1 MREIMKQHR
10 SSRPRRGFQR
20 RFFSL
25 LTAVLILALVPLQA
39 LADELPYDSYNYTYW
54 NDIVYTPAPYVPAG
68 SVTGDTLGIGNF
80 AEPQDLYV
88 SDAGLVYVADTG
100 NNRIVVL
107 NSDMDEV
114 LQVIETFDHDG
125 EEDTF
130 SAPYGVFV
138 SENEQLY
145 VADSNN
151 RRIVVLTLD
160 GEFVKI
166 VDNPQSNILED
177 GFVFTPLKVAVDYAD
192 RVYVICQNA
201 FEGILVFD
209 SEGSFIGY
217 FGTIEV
223 KITLWEKFWRRL
235 ASKEERANQQLYI
248 PTEFTGI
255 DVDEDG
261 FVYASNIDSDGEQG
275 ARRLNPSGE
284 DVIQK
289 GENGNVGGD
298 LTTGTYGTYAG
309 PSEFTDVTY
318 RGKGIYSVLDRK
330 RGRIF
335 TYDREGNLLYIFGGL
350 GTQEG
355 TFNTPIAIDEC
366 GSNLIILDSY
376 YGSIMIFSAT
386 EYGSLINEAT
396 GLRYDGDETQAVE
409 LWERVLELDENNELA
424 NTGIGKAYLTAG
436 ENQLA
441 MKYLK
446 LGMNQKYYSIAWKRY
461 RNEILTENVGYVL
474 TVIVVVIVVWIIVRE
489 VLKRRN
495 HSKNQ
500 KPAEGGLA

>member
-1 MREIMKQHR
+1 
-10 SSRPRRGFQR
+10 
-20 RFFSL
+20 
-25 LTAVLILALVPLQA
+25 
-39 LADELPYDSYNYTYW
+39 
-54 NDIVYTPAPYVPAG
+54 
-68 SVTGDTLGIGNF
+68 
-80 AEPQDLYV
+80 
-88 SDAGLVYVADTG
+88 
-100 NNRIVVL
+100 
-107 NSDMDEV
+107 
-114 LQVIETFDHDG
+114 
-125 EEDTF
+125 
-130 SAPYGVFV
+130 
-138 SENEQLY
+138 
-145 VADSNN
+145 
-151 RRIVVLTLD
+151 
-160 GEFVKI
+160 
-166 VDNPQSNILED
+166 
-177 GFVFTPLKVAVDYAD
+177 
-192 RVYVICQNA
+192 
-201 FEGILVFD
+201 D
-209 SEGSFIGY
+209 SEDSFIGY

-275 ARRLNPSGE
+275 VRRLNPSGE

-474 TVIVVVIVVWIIVRE
+474 TVIVVVIVVWIIVRG
-489 VLKRRN
+489 VLKRRK
-495 HSKNQ
+495 HMKNQ

>member
-1 MREIMKQHR
+1 MREIMKQHK
-10 SSRPRRGFQR
+10 SSRPRRGFQKR
-20 RFFSL
+20 LFSL
-25 LTAVLILALVPLQA
+25 LTAMLILALVPLQA

-114 LQVIETFDHDG
+114 LQVIETFDNDG

-151 RRIVVLTLD
+151 KRIVVLTLD

-209 SEGSFIGY
+209 SEDSFIGY

-223 KITLWEKFWRRL
+223 KIT
-235 ASKEERANQQLYI
+235 
-248 PTEFTGI
+248 
-255 DVDEDG
+255 
-261 FVYASNIDSDGEQG
+261 
-275 ARRLNPSGE
+275 
-284 DVIQK
+284 
-289 GENGNVGGD
+289 
-298 LTTGTYGTYAG
+298 
-309 PSEFTDVTY
+309 
-318 RGKGIYSVLDRK
+318 
-330 RGRIF
+330 
-335 TYDREGNLLYIFGGL
+335 
-350 GTQEG
+350 
-355 TFNTPIAIDEC
+355 
-366 GSNLIILDSY
+366 
-376 YGSIMIFSAT
+376 
-386 EYGSLINEAT
+386 
-396 GLRYDGDETQAVE
+396 
-409 LWERVLELDENNELA
+409 
-424 NTGIGKAYLTAG
+424 
-436 ENQLA
+436 
-441 MKYLK
+441 
-446 LGMNQKYYSIAWKRY
+446 
-461 RNEILTENVGYVL
+461 
-474 TVIVVVIVVWIIVRE
+474 
-489 VLKRRN
+489 
-495 HSKNQ
+495 
-500 KPAEGGLA
+500 

>member
-1 MREIMKQHR
+1 
-10 SSRPRRGFQR
+10 
-20 RFFSL
+20 
-25 LTAVLILALVPLQA
+25 
-39 LADELPYDSYNYTYW
+39 
-54 NDIVYTPAPYVPAG
+54 
-68 SVTGDTLGIGNF
+68 
-80 AEPQDLYV
+80 
-88 SDAGLVYVADTG
+88 
-100 NNRIVVL
+100 
-107 NSDMDEV
+107 
-114 LQVIETFDHDG
+114 
-125 EEDTF
+125 
-130 SAPYGVFV
+130 
-138 SENEQLY
+138 
-145 VADSNN
+145 
-151 RRIVVLTLD
+151 
-160 GEFVKI
+160 
-166 VDNPQSNILED
+166 
-177 GFVFTPLKVAVDYAD
+177 
-192 RVYVICQNA
+192 
-201 FEGILVFD
+201 
-209 SEGSFIGY
+209 
-217 FGTIEV
+217 
-223 KITLWEKFWRRL
+223 
-235 ASKEERANQQLYI
+235 
-248 PTEFTGI
+248 
-255 DVDEDG
+255 
-261 FVYASNIDSDGEQG
+261 
-275 ARRLNPSGE
+275 PSGE